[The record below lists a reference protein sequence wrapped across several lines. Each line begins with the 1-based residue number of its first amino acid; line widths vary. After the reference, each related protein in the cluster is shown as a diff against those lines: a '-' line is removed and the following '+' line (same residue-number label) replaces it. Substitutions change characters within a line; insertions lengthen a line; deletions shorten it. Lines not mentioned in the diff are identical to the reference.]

1 MIYYDS
7 TAIDAVNEGRDIP
20 DAFYNPVR
28 PSELIATRRWHAS
41 SAWRGYNEVLPEPG
55 YKDVLADWTTGD
67 WGDAISELQGS
78 EATEAKVKAAEK
90 QFGTVYVI
98 FTPTS
103 NVFSTGVDILAADPG
118 AEPVNKGRVV
128 GHKTRRFDYPDGSW
142 KVRYHATDV
151 VAYDAATGKYKLDSG
166 GWNTMTTAKRMS
178 EYLPSGY
185 HVYRH
190 KWELYLRRPN
200 SPHKWGADEKV
211 IDGKEVKLDG

>member
-103 NVFSTGVDILAADPG
+103 NVFSTGMDILYRD
-118 AEPVNKGRVV
+118 AEHQPSRAERGRVV
-128 GHKTRRFDYPDGSW
+128 GHKTRRFDEPDGSFR
-142 KVRYHATDV
+142 VRYHATDV
-151 VAYDAATGKYKLDSG
+151 IAYNAATGRYTLNTG
-166 GWNTMTTAKRMS
+166 GWNTMTTAKRIND
-178 EYLPSGY
+178 YLPSGCY
-185 HVYRH
+185 VYRRNWIMYLH
-190 KWELYLRRPN
+190 RPGRADVEL
-200 SPHKWGADEKV
+200 K
-211 IDGKEVKLDG
+211 DGMEV